1 MFGAVAAG
9 DDVDG
14 AEYKGVKV
22 YSLYGAARRPT
33 PAMLDAI
40 DVMTVDI
47 QDVGARHYTYVSTMA
62 YAMKNVLKPVKSLLF
77 STVPT
82 RLGD

>member
-1 MFGAVAAG
+1 
-9 DDVDG
+9 
-14 AEYKGVKV
+14 
-22 YSLYGAARRPT
+22 
-33 PAMLDAI
+33 
-40 DVMTVDI
+40 MTVDI

-62 YAMKNVLKPVKSLLF
+62 YAMEECAKPVKSLLF